1 VTLLLL
7 FSSQDDAP
15 APGDTFAA
23 RPPTTLTLDT
33 PDGVYYVKEGDT
45 WPPLRMRA
53 ADAEGLIPVGDALS
67 LAVRMLGPAGLIT
80 GSVEPIDADLEDGFN
95 CRYVWAPGDTVLG
108 RYAVELV
115 ITWATGRVE
124 TVPGFRGPRLVVSPA
139 LS

>member
-1 VTLLLL
+1 MGCDHQDVVTLLLL

-80 GSVEPIDADLEDGFN
+80 GT
-95 CRYVWAPGDTVLG
+95 PGDTVLG